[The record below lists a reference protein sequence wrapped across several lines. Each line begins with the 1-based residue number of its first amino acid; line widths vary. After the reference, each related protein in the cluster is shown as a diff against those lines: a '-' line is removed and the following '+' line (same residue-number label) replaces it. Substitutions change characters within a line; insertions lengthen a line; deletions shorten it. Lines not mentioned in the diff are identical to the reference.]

1 MKPAHIVE
9 GAHSQQVRGLDYNPN
24 KPYVVLS
31 CGDDYAIRYWDLR
44 KPSAAL
50 LGVKAHSHWTTCAL
64 YNRFHDQ
71 LVLSCGTDYQ
81 VKLWRAASISSAPPT
96 YDAEEPEL
104 GEADADGLVKVF
116 DEHEQSVFSAA
127 WSAADAWIFASLS
140 LDGKVVI
147 NHVPPAEKYKILL

>member
-1 MKPAHIVE
+1 M
-9 GAHSQQVRGLDYNPN
+9 DYNPN

-44 KPSAAL
+44 KPSDAL
-50 LGVKAHSHWTTCAL
+50 LSVKAHSHWTTSAC

-71 LVLSCGTDYQ
+71 LVLSSGTDYL
-81 VKLWRAASISSAPPT
+81 VKLWRAESVSSAPPAV
-96 YDAEEPEL
+96 DAEEPENPD
-104 GEADADGLVKVF
+104 GEADGLVKAF
-116 DEHEQSVFSAA
+116 EDHDTSVFAVA

-140 LDGKVVI
+140 LDGKTVI